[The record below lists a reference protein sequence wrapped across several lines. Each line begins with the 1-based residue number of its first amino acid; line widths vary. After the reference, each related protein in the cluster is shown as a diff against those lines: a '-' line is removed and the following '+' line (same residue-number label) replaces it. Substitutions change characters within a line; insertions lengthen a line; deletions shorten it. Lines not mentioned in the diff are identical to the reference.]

1 MKSNIIEIVTLLIQ
15 RLLVDGEVFM
25 EEEIVMELLE
35 LGYEIKDIDQAF
47 ELIYNGTEIIEAE
60 NVLPAKSREF
70 ELYNRVL
77 SNAEKLYLP
86 IDIQGLLIKIVFSRI
101 LSVDEYEEIIKRLI
115 QSSYHELISELSLW
129 DIIEDVVEDQYKL
142 YLLLNEINEF
152 QDIIP
157 DANRYLN

>member
-1 MKSNIIEIVTLLIQ
+1 MKNNIIEIVSFLIQ

-35 LGYEIKDIDQAF
+35 LGYEIKDIDEAF

-86 IDIQGLLIKIVFSRI
+86 IDIQGLLIKVIFSGI
-101 LSVDEYEEIIKRLI
+101 LSIDESEEIIKRLI
-115 QSSYHELISELSLW
+115 QTSYHENLSNLSLW
-129 DIIEDVVEDQYKL
+129 DIIEEVVVDQYKL
-142 YLLLNEINEF
+142 YLLLNEISEF
-152 QDIIP
+152 KDIVP
-157 DANRYLN
+157 DAYRYLN